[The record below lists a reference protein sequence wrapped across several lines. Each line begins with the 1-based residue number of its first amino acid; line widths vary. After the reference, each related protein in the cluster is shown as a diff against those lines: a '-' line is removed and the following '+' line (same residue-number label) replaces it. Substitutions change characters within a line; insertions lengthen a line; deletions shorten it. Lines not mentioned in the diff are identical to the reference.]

1 MEIWMRNKKIVVVGI
16 FVTDLSFYSKKIPS
30 KGETII
36 GNKYTI
42 GPGGKGS
49 NQVIACLRSGGEVY
63 FIAQIGDDEFGSKGL
78 KLHQS
83 EGTYTE
89 GIIIKKGGSTGAATI
104 SIDEKGM
111 NSIVVVPGVAKDLSP
126 KMIQE
131 KKSIIRKS
139 SILLTGFEV
148 PLETA
153 KQSLILSKE
162 SNLKTILNPAPYIKT
177 NDEIWPLVDYL
188 TPNEHE
194 ATSITGIKVKDP
206 ITAFEAGRKLC
217 KMGVQNAIITLGS
230 LGAVYV
236 SNQEDTGKHFP
247 PPYLSE
253 KVIDTVGAGDV
264 FNGAFSTAL
273 AENAPISEAI
283 EFANKAAAISV
294 RKSGA
299 ALSSPKREDIN
310 KIL

>member
-177 NDEIWPLVDYL
+177 NDEISLKIVEP
-188 TPNEHE
+188 
-194 ATSITGIKVKDP
+194 K
-206 ITAFEAGRKLC
+206 
-217 KMGVQNAIITLGS
+217 KMN
-230 LGAVYV
+230 
-236 SNQEDTGKHFP
+236 
-247 PPYLSE
+247 
-253 KVIDTVGAGDV
+253 
-264 FNGAFSTAL
+264 
-273 AENAPISEAI
+273 
-283 EFANKAAAISV
+283 
-294 RKSGA
+294 
-299 ALSSPKREDIN
+299 
-310 KIL
+310 